1 MRNEEPKIGIVDYRM
16 GNLASV
22 INAFEKT
29 GASVRLESDPQKLS
43 AYDKLILPG
52 VGAFGDAM
60 THLQSNGMDEAV
72 KEFAASGRA
81 LLGICLGMQ
90 LLFESSEEF
99 GDHEGLGLIPG
110 KVVAFDET
118 KFDHPLKVPH
128 MGWNEIFQTSSDQR
142 TVRPTEGT
150 SALGVSSELFSDLPN
165 DFYLYF
171 VHSYHAECDD
181 RYVIGKTHY
190 GYEFVSA
197 VQNGNIYGIQPHPE
211 KSHKN
216 GLKIIENFIKL

>member
-1 MRNEEPKIGIVDYRM
+1 M

-22 INAFEKT
+22 INAFEIQ
-29 GASVRLESDPQKLS
+29 GAKIAVESDPTKLQN
-43 AYDKLILPG
+43 YEKLILPG

-60 THLQSNGMDEAV
+60 EHLKENGMDEAV
-72 KEFAASGRA
+72 KAYAKTGKP

-99 GDHEGLGLIPG
+99 GETEGLGLIPG
-110 KVVAFDET
+110 KVVAFDES

-128 MGWNEIFQTSSDQR
+128 MGWNEMFKQR
-142 TVRPTEGT
+142 DTPLLDGLEK
-150 SALGVSSELFSDLPN
+150 E
-165 DFYLYF
+165 FYLYF
-171 VHSYHAECDD
+171 VHSFHSVCDD
-181 RYVIGKTHY
+181 KYAIGKTYY

-197 VQNGNIYGIQPHPE
+197 VNNDNIYGIQPHPE
-211 KSHKN
+211 KSHEN